1 MARETESTEPLGLP
15 ANTEKPIGRPASVLE
30 ENQHASAYH
39 GEGEPQ
45 WRSPFYGQAITATRP
60 SIDARICPFSVQVH
74 GLGYFGAHKRR
85 VQDNECFRRRRAGKS
100 GAPACRRDAQSDIQR
115 VPGRNPLP
123 SILLGLIHML
133 PETFY
138 FSWTIDPAN
147 HHLAYDQRKARSTIP
162 NLGLLT
168 VSADR
173 KLTCFG

>member
-1 MARETESTEPLGLP
+1 MAKSAGLSPLRILIVVHRAQLQLKRKLGDP
-15 ANTEKPIGRPASVLE
+15 AN
-30 ENQHASAYH
+30 
-39 GEGEPQ
+39 
-45 WRSPFYGQAITATRP
+45 
-60 SIDARICPFSVQVH
+60 
-74 GLGYFGAHKRR
+74 FGAHKRR
-85 VQDNECFRRRRAGKS
+85 VQDNKCFRRRRAEKS
-100 GAPACRRDAQSDIQR
+100 GAPACRRHAQSDIQR
-115 VPGRNPLP
+115 VLGRNPLP

-138 FSWTIDPAN
+138 FSWTIGPAN